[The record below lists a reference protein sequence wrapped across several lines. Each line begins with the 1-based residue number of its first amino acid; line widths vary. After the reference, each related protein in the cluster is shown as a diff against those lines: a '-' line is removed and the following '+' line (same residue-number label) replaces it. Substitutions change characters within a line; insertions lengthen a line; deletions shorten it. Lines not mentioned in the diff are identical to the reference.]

1 VIPKWYHSGMAINL
15 RIPEDLDTQLQQVAD
30 AENVSKHALL
40 LRGAR
45 LVVER
50 SSRRAEIDAGLEFV
64 LSHDEELL
72 HRLEDA

>member
-1 VIPKWYHSGMAINL
+1 MGIV
-15 RIPEDLDTQLQQVAD
+15 
-30 AENVSKHALL
+30 AENVSKNALL

-72 HRLEDA
+72 RRLEDA

>member
-1 VIPKWYHSGMAINL
+1 MALNVRL
-15 RIPEDLDTQLQQVAD
+15 PDDLDAQLQKVAD
-30 AENVSKHALL
+30 AENVSKNALL

-50 SSRRAEIDAGLEFV
+50 AHRRGEIDSGLDFV

-72 HRLEDA
+72 RRLADA

>member
-1 VIPKWYHSGMAINL
+1 MIPKWYHLGMAINV
-15 RIPEDLDTQLQQVAD
+15 RIPEDLDAQLQKVAD

-50 SSRRAEIDAGLEFV
+50 SSRRAEIDAGLDFV

-72 HRLEDA
+72 RRLEDA